1 MIHFDQPK
9 YLVLGLGITIV
20 SSVSVLKC
28 ALTVQINASF
38 VFTVTFLR
46 NLLPDP
52 CHKMKVSHTKNTAFM
67 KALRELRILLNV
79 EILT

>member
-1 MIHFDQPK
+1 M
-9 YLVLGLGITIV
+9 
-20 SSVSVLKC
+20 
-28 ALTVQINASF
+28 
-38 VFTVTFLR
+38 FTVTFLR

-79 EILT
+79 EILTRKIFIAGTVKIKPMQLEHYGLNKN